1 LVSFLIRRI
10 AILVP
15 MAFAISALIFFA
27 SRLSPID
34 PINSLISPDAAV
46 DPANLALLREQLG
59 LNDNIFVQY
68 FRWVSE
74 IATGNFGYSIQSG
87 QAISEILALRMPATL
102 ELVLTALVLSTILAL
117 TIGLFAGANRGGF
130 ADKLSRILAVI
141 GIAVPD
147 FFIGLAFLNVFAY
160 NLRWLPTGQ
169 RISPGQ
175 VTFWDRLP
183 HLILPVATLTV
194 AMIAVLIRYTR
205 NSVLD
210 TLNRDFVKTARSK
223 GVPEWKVLYSHVF
236 RNSLGPVMVILAFRL
251 PLLVGGSILVETVF
265 QWPGI
270 GGTVIAAVYSSD
282 FPVIMVVSMII
293 ALVILVA
300 SFLVDIVKSILD
312 PRVRLDA
319 GASQ

>member
-1 LVSFLIRRI
+1 MVSFLIRRI
-10 AILVP
+10 AVLIP

-34 PINSLISPDAAV
+34 PINALISPDAAS
-46 DPANLALLREQLG
+46 DPANLELLRQELG
-59 LNDNIFVQY
+59 LNDHIVIQY
-68 FRWVSE
+68 FNWLKE
-74 IATGNFGYSIQSG
+74 IAQGNFGYSIQSG

-102 ELVLTALVLSTILAL
+102 ELVLSALVLSTILAL
-117 TIGLFAGANRGGF
+117 TIGLFAGANRGGL
-130 ADKLSRILAVI
+130 ADKASRILAVI

-160 NLRWLPTGQ
+160 NLGWLPTGQ
-169 RISPGQ
+169 RLAPGQ
-175 VTFWDRLP
+175 VTFMDRFP

-194 AMIAVLIRYTR
+194 AMLAVLIRYTR

-210 TLNRDFVKTARSK
+210 TLNKDFVKTARSK
-223 GVPEWKVLYSHVF
+223 GVPEWKVLFSHVF

-270 GGTVIAAVYSSD
+270 GSTVVAAVSASD
-282 FPVIMVVSMII
+282 FPVIMVISMIV
-293 ALVILVA
+293 AMVILVA

-312 PRVRLDA
+312 PRVRLGG
-319 GASQ
+319 GAS

>member
-1 LVSFLIRRI
+1 MISFLIRRI
-10 AILVP
+10 AILIP

-34 PINSLISPDAAV
+34 PINALISPDAAS
-46 DPANLALLREQLG
+46 DPANLELLREQLG
-59 LNDNIFVQY
+59 LNDHIVIQY
-68 FRWVSE
+68 FNWLKE

-102 ELVLTALVLSTILAL
+102 ELVLSALVLSTILAL
-117 TIGLFAGANRGGF
+117 TIGLFAGANRGGL
-130 ADKLSRILAVI
+130 ADKASRILAVI

-160 NLRWLPTGQ
+160 NLGWLPTGQ

-175 VTFWDRLP
+175 STFLDRLP

-194 AMIAVLIRYTR
+194 AMLAVLIRYTR

-210 TLNRDFVKTARSK
+210 TLNKDFVKTARSK
-223 GVPEWKVLYSHVF
+223 GVPEWKVLFSHVF

-270 GGTVIAAVYSSD
+270 GSTVVAAVSASD
-282 FPVIMVVSMII
+282 FPVIMVISMLI
-293 ALVILVA
+293 AMVILVA

-312 PRVRLDA
+312 PRVRLGG
-319 GASQ
+319 GAS

>member
-34 PINSLISPDAAV
+34 PINSLISPDAAA
-46 DPANLALLREQLG
+46 DPINLELLRQELG
-59 LNDNIFVQY
+59 LNDNMFIQY
-68 FRWVSE
+68 FNWLRE

-102 ELVLTALVLSTILAL
+102 ELVLSALVLSTILAL

-130 ADKLSRILAVI
+130 ADKISRILAVI

-160 NLRWLPTGQ
+160 KLGWLPTGQ
-169 RISPGQ
+169 RLAPGQ
-175 VTFWDRLP
+175 VTFWDRFP

-194 AMIAVLIRYTR
+194 AMVAVLIRYTR

-312 PRVRLDA
+312 PRVRLGG
-319 GASQ
+319 GAS